1 MRIAITGATGFV
13 GRATVRAVVRK
24 GHVPILLLRREAA
37 EAEWRGLDRYVIGDI
52 GDIRSGDMPSGLRCD
67 AVIHLA
73 AQVPTGGGDTAAAE
87 AQLRRANVDGTQRAL
102 DLACAG
108 GATRFVFMS
117 SIKVNGERTPAG
129 VKYLAHDDPAP
140 EDAYGRSKRD
150 AERLVQQRAAAVGL
164 VATSLRPPVVVG
176 RGAGG
181 NLAAMMRLARLP
193 VPLPLASI
201 ANRRSMVHVDNLAD
215 LAVHCCERA
224 QLPPVALAGDGIAVS
239 TADLVRAMA
248 GAQGRRAMLW
258 PCPPWVIR
266 SAASIVRREAI
277 ASRLIEGLE
286 IDLCET
292 ERQLDWTPPIP
303 KERALADAL
312 AGMVEARGATPLS

>member
-13 GRATVRAVVRK
+13 GRATVRAVLRR
-24 GHVPILLLRREAA
+24 GHVPILLLRQDVADE
-37 EAEWRGLDRYVIGDI
+37 EWRGIERQFIGDI
-52 GDIRSGDMPSGLRCD
+52 GGTQAESMPSGLRCN

-73 AQVPTGGGDTAAAE
+73 AQVPTGGGDTAAVE
-87 AQLRRANVDGTQRAL
+87 AHLRRTNVDGTQRAL

-150 AERLVQQRAAAVGL
+150 AERLVQEQAAAVGL
-164 VATSLRPPVVVG
+164 VATSLRPPLVVG

-193 VPLPLASI
+193 VPLPLANI

-215 LAVHCCERA
+215 LAVHCCERSE
-224 QLPPVALAGDGIAVS
+224 LPPVALAGDGIAVS
-239 TADLVRAMA
+239 TPELVRAMA
-248 GAQGRRAMLW
+248 GAQGRTAMLW
-258 PCPPWVIR
+258 PFPLWAMRRV
-266 SAASIVRREAI
+266 AQMARREAI
-277 ASRLIEGLE
+277 ASRLMDGLE
-286 IDLCET
+286 IDFAET
-292 ERQLDWTPPIP
+292 ETQLDWTPPIP

-312 AGMVEARGATPLS
+312 AGMVETRRAMPLS